1 MNIDPRNDEK
11 VRSNFLKKM
20 AKAPKDHRDEMRYI
34 YDMKYDGKFINK
46 NRKFFYIIFLE
57 IIIDNTFKK
66 YFIIRDE
73 LDEDKKE

>member
-1 MNIDPRNDEK
+1 MMER
-11 VRSNFLKKM
+11 
-20 AKAPKDHRDEMRYI
+20 
-34 YDMKYDGKFINK
+34 FINK